1 MADYAKPMGDKHM
14 TIIELTDVETDHLTT
29 GLEVIRKVLL
39 SDPVGDLIGAGYWNL
54 TEAEELLLLSI
65 IEDWRSK

>member
-1 MADYAKPMGDKHM
+1 M
-14 TIIELTDVETDHLTT
+14 TIIELTDVETDHLTK

-39 SDPVGDLIGAGYWNL
+39 SEQVRWLIGSGDWDL

-65 IEDWRSK
+65 IEDWSKE

>member
-1 MADYAKPMGDKHM
+1 M

-39 SDPVGDLIGAGYWNL
+39 SEQVRWLIGSGDWNL

-65 IEDWRSK
+65 IEDWSKE

>member
-1 MADYAKPMGDKHM
+1 M
-14 TIIELTDVETDHLTT
+14 TIIELTDTETAHLTK

-39 SDPVGDLIGAGYWNL
+39 SGRVRWLIGSGDWDL

-65 IEDWRSK
+65 IEDWSKE

>member
-39 SDPVGDLIGAGYWNL
+39 SEQVGDLIGAGYWNL

>member
-1 MADYAKPMGDKHM
+1 M

-39 SDPVGDLIGAGYWNL
+39 SDQVGDLIGAGYWNL
-54 TEAEELLLLSI
+54 TETEELLLLSI